1 MPYTMCRYFLAPG
14 GNAAA
19 LRNLKRNSVRLN
31 DKCESI
37 FDRYITG
44 TTIRKTFKYLRK
56 RERVRVKGRAR
67 EINEIRIKFR

>member
-44 TTIRKTFKYLRK
+44 TTISKAFKYLRK
-56 RERVRVKGRAR
+56 RERERVKGSAD
-67 EINEIRIKFR
+67 E

>member
-14 GNAAA
+14 GNAAV

-37 FDRYITG
+37 FDHYITG

-56 RERVRVKGRAR
+56 RESETESESEGQTD
-67 EINEIRIKFR
+67 E